1 MCFSHNQCFIHENY
15 ASNTD
20 WHWTK
25 CPVHIIP
32 MENYRHQKGRKQIK
46 LQKGEK
52 MTLNEF
58 IYCSFKYL
66 KYGSLKRFVH
76 SIDDIKYIENLS

>member
-1 MCFSHNQCFIHENY
+1 
-15 ASNTD
+15 
-20 WHWTK
+20 
-25 CPVHIIP
+25 

-66 KYGSLKRFVH
+66 KYGSLKRFIH